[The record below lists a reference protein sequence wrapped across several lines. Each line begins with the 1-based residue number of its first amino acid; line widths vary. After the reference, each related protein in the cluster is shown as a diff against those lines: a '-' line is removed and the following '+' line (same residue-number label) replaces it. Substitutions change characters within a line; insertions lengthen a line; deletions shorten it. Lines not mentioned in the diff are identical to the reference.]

1 MSYEV
6 EGEEEDNDNGGF
18 ISLRESLDF
27 AISYRF
33 TDYQEASVNTY
44 SRAKNIQF
52 KFVFSS
58 VFEFIQQCFSYGK
71 VDDDR
76 I

>member
-33 TDYQEASVNTY
+33 TDDEESIVNTY
-44 SRAKNIQF
+44 GAAQHIQF

-58 VFEFIQQCFSYGK
+58 DFEFIQQCFSYGE
-71 VDDDR
+71 VDVS
-76 I
+76 

>member
-1 MSYEV
+1 V

-33 TDYQEASVNTY
+33 TDDEGSSVNSY
-44 SRAKNIQF
+44 DEAKHIQF
-52 KFVFSS
+52 KFVFSPDLK
-58 VFEFIQQCFSYGK
+58 FIQQCFSYGE
-71 VDDDR
+71 VDVS
-76 I
+76 